1 MKRDSSIDYS
11 TTIITTAWS
20 TSSIVPSLLLLLLL
34 PAANEAFTAKTL
46 SSSSF
51 IRTTSC
57 RRRRQRSGQ
66 RLHFSDFILDPSP
79 VDEFCSLDETITTTE
94 PGAIRSPI
102 SSSPLTE
109 ALILTT
115 TATSPLSFS
124 SFPTA
129 SSSSSTP
136 SSTTTTNIIYDYDS
150 TNENDNFEPFHP
162 ANLNTFINLSVLTII
177 VLYVLTQIL
186 SVDVGITRGWTT
198 TEIANRLPLD
208 NWQSYAST
216 LEMAPIRTKALTSA
230 SVYAIGDVL
239 SQGGLGNIGKLDR
252 GRVLRSLIAGFI
264 GHGPMSHVWYY
275 VSEDFFINTVQL
287 QHVWWDFIPKVILD
301 QAIFGPIWNNSYILL
316 LGIMQLHT
324 PRRIL
329 SDMKRTTI
337 PLLLSGLRL
346 WPFVHIITYGVI
358 PIENRLL
365 WVDAVEIIWVTIL
378 ASTASADTSQ
388 SSSSTT
394 EEETKTVL
402 AAAAAAAAATT
413 EL

>member
-1 MKRDSSIDYS
+1 MISTTISSSYS
-11 TTIITTAWS
+11 TTIITITRPTSFISTAC
-20 TSSIVPSLLLLLLL
+20 LLLLLL
-34 PAANEAFTAKTL
+34 PATNEAFTATSL
-46 SSSSF
+46 SSSSL
-51 IRTTSC
+51 IRKAACS
-57 RRRRQRSGQ
+57 RRRQRVGQ
-66 RLHFSDFILDPSP
+66 RLHYSDFILDPSP
-79 VDEFCSLDETITTTE
+79 VGDFCSLDETTTLDSRT
-94 PGAIRSPI
+94 IHLSI
-102 SSSPLTE
+102 SSSPLPE
-109 ALILTT
+109 EELILTAT
-115 TATSPLSFS
+115 TASPL
-124 SFPTA
+124 
-129 SSSSSTP
+129 SSSSTTTT
-136 SSTTTTNIIYDYDS
+136 TTTTNIIYDYDYS
-150 TNENDNFEPFHP
+150 NTNDNFEPFHP
-162 ANLNTFINLSVLTII
+162 ANINTIINLSVLTIFI
-177 VLYVLTQIL
+177 LYVVTQIL

-252 GRVLRSLIAGFI
+252 GRVLRSLVAGFI
-264 GHGPMSHVWYY
+264 GHGPLSHVWYY
-275 VSEDFFINTVQL
+275 VSEDFFINIVQL

-324 PRRIL
+324 PRRII

-378 ASTASADTSQ
+378 ASTASADSQ
-388 SSSSTT
+388 SSSSST
-394 EEETKTVL
+394 EEKKD
-402 AAAAAAAAATT
+402 
-413 EL
+413 

>member
-1 MKRDSSIDYS
+1 M
-11 TTIITTAWS
+11 
-20 TSSIVPSLLLLLLL
+20 
-34 PAANEAFTAKTL
+34 
-46 SSSSF
+46 
-51 IRTTSC
+51 
-57 RRRRQRSGQ
+57 
-66 RLHFSDFILDPSP
+66 
-79 VDEFCSLDETITTTE
+79 
-94 PGAIRSPI
+94 
-102 SSSPLTE
+102 
-109 ALILTT
+109 
-115 TATSPLSFS
+115 
-124 SFPTA
+124 
-129 SSSSSTP
+129 
-136 SSTTTTNIIYDYDS
+136 
-150 TNENDNFEPFHP
+150 
-162 ANLNTFINLSVLTII
+162 NTFINLSVLTII

-402 AAAAAAAAATT
+402 AAAAAAATT

>member
-1 MKRDSSIDYS
+1 M
-11 TTIITTAWS
+11 S
-20 TSSIVPSLLLLLLL
+20 TSFVTSLLLLLL
-34 PAANEAFTAKTL
+34 PAANEAFTAKSLL
-46 SSSSF
+46 SSSL
-51 IRTTSC
+51 IRTTTSC
-57 RRRRQRSGQ
+57 HGRRQQSGQ

-79 VDEFCSLDETITTTE
+79 VGEFCSLDETITTE
-94 PGAIRSPI
+94 PGAIHSPI
-102 SSSPLTE
+102 SSSSPLTE
-109 ALILTT
+109 NALILTT
-115 TATSPLSFS
+115 TTETSLL
-124 SFPTA
+124 
-129 SSSSSTP
+129 SSSSSSLTTT
-136 SSTTTTNIIYDYDS
+136 STTLPIIYDYDS
-150 TNENDNFEPFHP
+150 THKNESFEPFHP
-162 ANLNTFINLSVLTII
+162 ANLNTIINLSVLTII
-177 VLYVLTQIL
+177 MLYVLTQIL

-239 SQGGLGNIGKLDR
+239 SQGGIANIGKLDR
-252 GRVLRSLIAGFI
+252 GRVVRSLVAGFI
-264 GHGPMSHVWYY
+264 GHGPLSHIWYN
-275 VSEDFFINTVQL
+275 VSEDFFINIVQL

-301 QAIFGPIWNNSYILL
+301 QAIFGPIWNNTYILL
-316 LGIMQLHT
+316 LGIMRLHT

-329 SDMKRTTI
+329 SDMKRMTI

-378 ASTASADTSQ
+378 ASTASADSQ

-394 EEETKTVL
+394 TDEETKMV
-402 AAAAAAAAATT
+402 AAATT
-413 EL
+413 KS